1 MYQPCWTHPLYP
13 HSTALSFCFL
23 KTKVSPNVPSISW
36 GWGRGSTPAE
46 SHWAQ
51 FSLLFPFILE
61 GTVIGDSER
70 LLGCWSQCAVQ
81 AHTRSPELTLNLIRK
96 FVSWFVENQ
105 KKLAGKPS
113 CSKED

>member
-1 MYQPCWTHPLYP
+1 MSPASPGGGGGVAPPLRA
-13 HSTALSFCFL
+13 TGLSFHSC
-23 KTKVSPNVPSISW
+23 SPSSW
-36 GWGRGSTPAE
+36 
-46 SHWAQ
+46 
-51 FSLLFPFILE
+51 E

-70 LLGCWSQCAVQ
+70 LLGCWSQCAVR
-81 AHTRSPELTLNLIRK
+81 ARTRSPELTLNLIRK